1 MRKPL
6 IFSLIILLN
15 ISTVLL
21 AQTDKKYVVNTG
33 AGSVDK
39 GNFNVTYYIGDFIG
53 YDTPNELLLST
64 RLGEITLFPNPVKT
78 ILNVKSS
85 VPNLD
90 KIQIYNVSGIKV
102 YETPLLNNEV
112 NFSEFPDGI
121 YLIKILDN
129 HHEDLGSV
137 KIIKN

>member
-1 MRKPL
+1 MRKRL
-6 IFSLIILLN
+6 IFSVIIFFN

-21 AQTDKKYVVNTG
+21 AQTNKKYVVNTG

-53 YDTPNELLLST
+53 YDTPTELLLST
-64 RLGEITLFPNPVKT
+64 RMGEITLFPNPVKT
-78 ILNVKSS
+78 ILKVKSS
-85 VPNLD
+85 VADLD
-90 KIQIYNVSGIKV
+90 KIQIFNVSGIKV
-102 YETPLLNNEV
+102 YETTLLNNEV
-112 NFSEFPDGI
+112 NFSNFPDGI